1 MKMEPTIELEII
13 KKTSNEILSGC
24 QVYLFGSRARNEN
37 QPDSDYDIMLVTKH
51 TFSPKEKIV
60 LRTKLRNL
68 LAKEKIYAD
77 VIIQSETEIQIKKK
91 IPGNVVYYG
100 FPEAVLL

>member
-1 MKMEPTIELEII
+1 METTNELEII
-13 KKTSNEILSGC
+13 KKTSFELLPGC
-24 QVYLFGSRARNEN
+24 KVYLFGSRARNDH
-37 QPDSDYDIMLVTKH
+37 QPDSDYDIMLITKE
-51 TFSPKEKIV
+51 SIIPKEKMAF
-60 LRTKLRNL
+60 RAKLRNL

-77 VIIQSETEIQIKKK
+77 IIIQSEIEIQTKKN